1 MKKYKNCWK
10 MTEEEMKAYLNA
22 NKPNKII
29 YFIGK
34 ILAYII
40 FFSLVS
46 LPVLL
51 FISII
56 ALFKYLIGILW

>member
-1 MKKYKNCWK
+1 